1 MLITRPTDITG
12 CLAWFDATTG
22 LYNSAVGGSLVTTD
36 GGNIGRW
43 EDQSGNNR
51 HLIQTTA
58 GDRPTLKVS
67 NLNNKN
73 TVQFNGINHWM
84 SAVFSNKKNSAYA
97 FIVLRDLSASYT
109 DSGLLRYLD
118 TGFYDSNFTN
128 VTNGCYLGAGS
139 SYSNNIGA
147 AFAGSSNIT
156 TTTYSNTT
164 NWTLYSYGRT
174 IPDATTGY
182 GEICANGVRIATR
195 TGLNGASNTP
205 PVSIQQIQVGG
216 HSTGFLNGFIAEVIV
231 YDAPLSNED
240 RISVETYLKNKWP
253 SLPIAAFSPNSI
265 TNLQLW
271 LDASDTTTLFSLST
285 EQQFFHQ
292 PGSEWLVAGNNL
304 FGQLGLGNSGLG
316 TERTDFTAL
325 TGVWNELQIT
335 DNSLVSLSG
344 ITSFVAGQD
353 ANSLFDATNTTL
365 LTQITGNWRKLLLN
379 DNSLVALSTS
389 GTIFVRGNNTGQV
402 MGLGSTAPTT
412 INTLTPLTGT
422 WSDVYLGNRGI
433 FALSGTSLF
442 VCGSGIDG
450 RLGTGSTGDLTTL
463 TPITGNWSRIILSE
477 FHPYYTTF
485 ALSANT
491 NNRWFVTGNNSFGQ
505 LGVGST
511 ASNITTL
518 TLLTGSWDSIVP
530 GGTYN
535 VAISGTRMFVT
546 GNNSNGQ
553 LGTSNKINLSAF
565 TPLTGSWNRAV
576 IGNNSILAL
585 SGVRIFGTG
594 NNSSGQIGLGST
606 TEVTTFTLLTGT
618 WSNIYSYN
626 NSSYALSSN
635 GRLFATG
642 NNTFGQLGL
651 GDTTLR
657 TTFTLVTSVTGNI
670 ANILSDG
677 NTTLLGR
684 PITIVPVTSA
694 VTTDNTIV
702 RRWND
707 KSGNNRFY
715 RSAVELGAISGP
727 VYMSNAL
734 NGLGVLRFNG
744 TLQSL
749 FASVSARTIF
759 NSVSGYSLFCVR
771 RIRSWVGGTNSV
783 NHSILH
789 FSKNSGIGSSRS
801 RVNYGR
807 SYSRIYNW
815 WDFPGTMLF
824 TTVGDNAS
832 TQVYDER
839 AIHPWTSYPLSGY
852 ALDSFE
858 ANLVT
863 GGADV
868 DVNGAQEMIRTDYFG
883 LLNTGLP
890 SMSATLGGFTDGT
903 GAFDGE
909 IAEILIYDKILP
921 VAEKI
926 RVENYLISKWNL
938 SADNIYPMSDGA
950 FSNTSI
956 WSRGRK
962 PRVTDNIQASNKTV
976 VIDQSVTARSIS
988 NYPYQG
994 KFEVYNN
1001 NIVIDVSRGSGIFAD
1016 YKPCINCY
1024 TAGSDFLTVIGSVS
1038 GGWVATACG
1047 IDNISTGG
1055 VSVLTTGGVIG
1066 RYGPGIRNSSF
1077 GTIYVTGPVFGTGF
1091 NSNVQTVP
1099 AVRDISNT
1107 EYQSAININTNRNS
1121 NGMPWRDW
1129 TYTGAGIF
1137 NFSSGVVDVVGNVYG
1152 GQFASG
1158 ILQTPITPASMY
1170 VTGTLFGGL
1179 GGVVGDSFGYK
1190 PTFAIEAYNFNNQ
1203 LFLTCN
1209 FVCSVSGNSPVQAR
1223 NYLLSPKPYASA
1235 TTFATTSSLSSISY
1249 NAVDNHRI
1257 YLHPEGKDVQAGVE
1271 YGALSISGISVQLK
1285 GTMFIPDRTTVE
1297 YGTPVGTTVGVGI
1310 VSVRSLQNVWS
1321 APLTNIKIPNSVGK
1335 RVANTAMISDLGN
1348 LLTKHNV

>member
-36 GGNIGRW
+36 GGSIGRW

-51 HLIQTTA
+51 HLIQTTV
-58 GDRPTLKVS
+58 GDRPKLKRN
-67 NLNNKN
+67 NLDNKN
-73 TVQFNGINHWM
+73 TIQFNGINEWM
-84 SAVFSNKKNSAYA
+84 SAVFSNTKNSTYA
-97 FIVLRDLSASYT
+97 FIVLRDLSSTYT
-109 DSGLLRYLD
+109 NSGLLRYLD

-128 VTNGCYLGAGS
+128 FTNGCFLGVGTGD
-139 SYSNNIGA
+139 YSGNIGA
-147 AFAGSSNIT
+147 AFTGPTNIT
-156 TTTYSNTT
+156 STTYTNTT

-174 IPDATTGY
+174 IPNASTGY

-195 TGLNGASNTP
+195 TGLNGTSNTP
-205 PVSIQQIQVGG
+205 PVTVQQIIAGG
-216 HSTGFLNGFIAEVIV
+216 HSTGFLNGFIAEIII
-231 YDAPLSNED
+231 YDAPLSDED
-240 RISVETYLKNKWP
+240 RISVEVYLKNKWP
-253 SLPIAAFSPNSI
+253 SLPISAFSPASI
-265 TNLQLW
+265 TGLQLW
-271 LDASDTTTLFSLST
+271 LDASDTTSLFSLST
-285 EQQFFHQ
+285 EQQFFYQ
-292 PGSEWLVAGNNL
+292 PGSQWLIAGNNS
-304 FGQLGLGNSGLG
+304 FGQLGQGDSGIG
-316 TERTDFTAL
+316 TERTSFTAL
-325 TGVWNELQIT
+325 TGQWNNLQIT

-344 ITSFVAGQD
+344 VSTFVAGQD
-353 ANSLFDATNTTL
+353 ANSLFDVTSTTL

-594 NNSSGQIGLGST
+594 NNSTGQIGLGST

-618 WSNIYSYN
+618 WNNIYSYN

-635 GRLFATG
+635 GSLFATG
-642 NNTFGQLGL
+642 NNTSGQLGL
-651 GDTTLR
+651 GDTSLR
-657 TTFTLVTSVTGNI
+657 TTFTLVTSVTGGI
-670 ANILSDG
+670 SNILSDG

-684 PITIVPVTSA
+684 PITLVPVTSA

-715 RSAVELGAISGP
+715 RSAVELGAVSGP
-727 VYMSNAL
+727 VYVSNAL

-749 FASVSARTIF
+749 FASVSAKTVF
-759 NSVSGYSLFCVR
+759 NSVNGYSLFCVR
-771 RIRSWVGGTNSV
+771 RIRSWVGGTNNVS
-783 NHSILH
+783 HSLLH
-789 FSKNSGIGSSRS
+789 FSKNSGTGALRS

-807 SYSRIYNW
+807 TYSRITGA
-815 WDFPGTMLF
+815 WDFPGLGLW
-824 TTVGDNAS
+824 TTNNDTAS
-832 TQVYDER
+832 TQTYDER
-839 AIHPWTSYPLSGY
+839 VIHPWSYYPLSGY

-858 ANLVT
+858 ANLAT
-863 GGADV
+863 GVANV
-868 DVNGAQEMIRTDYFG
+868 DVSGAQEMIRSDHFG

-890 SMSATLGGFTDGT
+890 SISATLGGFSDGT
-903 GAFDGE
+903 GVFDGE
-909 IAEILIYDKILP
+909 LAEILIYDKILSTT
-921 VAEKI
+921 EKI
-926 RVENYLISKWNL
+926 RVENYLMLKWGL
-938 SADNIYPMSDGA
+938 SANNIYPYIDGN

-962 PRVTDNIQASNKTV
+962 PRVTDNIQAGNRTV
-976 VIDQSVTARSIS
+976 IIDQNVTARSIS

-1001 NIVIDVSRGSGIFAD
+1001 GIIIDVSRGSGISAD
-1016 YKPCINCY
+1016 YRPCINCY
-1024 TAGSDFLTVIGSVS
+1024 TAGSDFLTVIGTVS
-1038 GGWVATACG
+1038 GGWVTTACG

-1066 RYGPGIRNSSF
+1066 RFGPGIRNSSF
-1077 GTIYVTGPVFGTGF
+1077 GTIYVTGPVFGNGAGSDVNTY
-1091 NSNVQTVP
+1091 P
-1099 AVRDISNT
+1099 AVRDIPAT
-1107 EYQSAININTNRNS
+1107 ERQSAISITTSRGS
-1121 NGMPWRDW
+1121 YLEW
-1129 TYTGAGIF
+1129 TFTGGGIF
-1137 NFSSGVVDVVGNVYG
+1137 NNSSGVIDVVGNVYG
-1152 GQFASG
+1152 GVFASG
-1158 ILQTPITPASMY
+1158 IVQNPTIWTTMY
-1170 VTGTLFGGL
+1170 VTGTLFGGP
-1179 GGVVGDSFGYK
+1179 GGTVSNGWGYK
-1190 PTFAIEAYNFNNQ
+1190 PTFAIETYNYHNQ

-1209 FVCSVSGNSPVQAR
+1209 FVYHNTSGNSPVTAR
-1223 NYLLSPKPYASA
+1223 NYLLAPKPYASA
-1235 TTFATTSSLSSISY
+1235 TTFATSNPLSAITY

-1257 YLHPEGKDVQAGVE
+1257 YLHPEAKDVQFGVE

-1285 GTMFIPDRTTVE
+1285 GAMFIPDRTTVE
-1297 YGTPVGTTVGVGI
+1297 YGTAVGTTVGVGI
-1310 VSVRSLQNVWS
+1310 VSVNSLQNVWNS
-1321 APLTNIKIPNSVGK
+1321 PLTNIKIPNSVGR